1 MDATQQTVILP
12 DPPQGQQPS
21 ATGSLSTTKSTSDL
35 KGNLGVWHLF
45 FSVMAWN
52 APLVI
57 VFAAIPIVVGLGN
70 GIGAPGAF
78 LIAGAIIGTF
88 AIGFTRMVNVFPR
101 PGAFYAYITAGLG
114 KELGLGSGLVTM
126 VGYFTGYA
134 GAYAFLGVGINQFV
148 EQTLNGPSVPWW
160 AWALMAWVIVS
171 VLGYL
176 NFSLSANVLTVFLA
190 CELVLIVIFNGAVLL
205 QGGHE
210 GISAAPLLPSN
221 WFDGSFAIA
230 LLFATGMFGGFEI
243 TALFR
248 GESRNPERTV
258 PRAAFM
264 VIGLATVLYALTAFT
279 FVNGFGLDRVV
290 TATAEDPAGTMW
302 NTFAVFG
309 GRIAVDAATIM
320 VITSTFA
327 VLLAGH
333 NIVARYVFNLSAD
346 RILHPSFSRVHR
358 KHQSPYIAS
367 FVTSIAAVIVTIP
380 VAFSDVDPMMYYAA
394 MLGITSLVLISV
406 IFLTNIAIPIYMWR
420 HARQF
425 FSGISTLI
433 CPLVAGI
440 GLLIAVYLSITNFPL
455 LLGSDPTLAIL
466 LGALLIGIFLL
477 GVVLAVIYRRRR
489 PEVYAK
495 IGRQ

>member
-1 MDATQQTVILP
+1 MDATKQPVVMAGPTVN
-12 DPPQGQQPS
+12 GQAGGRRSRPE
-21 ATGSLSTTKSTSDL
+21 L

-88 AIGFTRMVNVFPR
+88 AVGFTRMVNVFPR

-134 GAYAFLGVGINQFV
+134 GAYAFLGVGLNQFV
-148 EQTLNGPSVPWW
+148 QQSLNGPEIPWYVW
-160 AWALMAWVIVS
+160 GAMAWTIVS
-171 VLGYL
+171 ILGYL
-176 NFSLSANVLTVFLA
+176 DFSLSAKVLTFFLA
-190 CELVLIVIFNGAVLL
+190 SELVIIVIFNVAVFL
-205 QGGHE
+205 QGGNE
-210 GISAAPLLPSN
+210 GISVEPLLPTN
-221 WFDGSFAIA
+221 WFNGSFAMA
-230 LLFATGMFGGFEI
+230 LLFAAGMFGGFEI

-264 VIGLATVLYALTAFT
+264 VIGTATLLYALTAFT
-279 FVNGFGLDRVV
+279 FVNAFGLDSVV
-290 TATAEDPAGTMW
+290 TAAAEDPAGSVFH
-302 NTFAVFG
+302 TFAVFG
-309 GRIAVDAATIM
+309 GKLVADVATVM
-320 VITSTFA
+320 VVTSTFA

-346 RILHPSFSRVHR
+346 RILPVSLSQVHK
-358 KHQSPYIAS
+358 KHGSPHLASIA
-367 FVTSIAAVIVTIP
+367 TSIAALLATIP
-380 VAFSDVDPMMYYAA
+380 VAISDVDPMAYYAA
-394 MLGITSLVLISV
+394 MLGITSLVLITV
-406 IFLTNIAIPIYMWR
+406 IFLTNIAIPLYMWR
-420 HARQF
+420 HARES
-425 FSGISTLI
+425 FSLYSTLV
-433 CPLVAGI
+433 CPILAGI
-440 GLLIAVYLSITNFPL
+440 GLTAAVYLSITNFPL
-455 LLGSDPTLAIL
+455 LLGSDSSLAVL
-466 LGALLIGIFLL
+466 LGALLVSIFILGI
-477 GVVLAVIYRRRR
+477 VLASVYRRTR
-489 PEVYAK
+489 PHIYAK